1 LAGVSRFAE
10 RAMLQSLTHSR
21 AERLRGLSAR
31 LFQLAE
37 LVDQPSRSH
46 RRVEALIDEGESI
59 AYAVR
64 REFR

>member
-1 LAGVSRFAE
+1 
-10 RAMLQSLTHSR
+10 MLQSLTHSR

>member
-1 LAGVSRFAE
+1 
-10 RAMLQSLTHSR
+10 MLQSLTHSR
-21 AERLRGLSAR
+21 AERLRCLSAR

-37 LVDQPSRSH
+37 MVDMPSRSH
-46 RRVEALIDEGESI
+46 SCVEALIDEGESI

>member
-1 LAGVSRFAE
+1 
-10 RAMLQSLTHSR
+10 MLQSLAQSR
-21 AERLRGLSAR
+21 AERLRHLSAR

-37 LVDQPSRSH
+37 MVDQPSRSH